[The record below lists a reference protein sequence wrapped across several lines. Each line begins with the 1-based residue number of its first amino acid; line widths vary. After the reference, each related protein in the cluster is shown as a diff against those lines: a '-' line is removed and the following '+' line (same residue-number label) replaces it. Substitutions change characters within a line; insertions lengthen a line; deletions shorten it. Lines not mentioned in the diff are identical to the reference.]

1 MSHSPPTRL
10 PTLAQH
16 DDALQRCVY
25 CPKLCRAACPVSEAE
40 GRESTTPW
48 GKMSTSW
55 FMGRG
60 DVPIDREHAA
70 LAWACTGCRACKGR
84 CDHGNEVA
92 TVLGDARAD
101 LFALGVAPEAAMEV
115 ARAFDAHDAA
125 TADAAGALLRA
136 RHAEHER
143 RAGERAAAA
152 AGPTSA
158 PARVAVLVGC
168 GYLRHHEDVARD
180 ALASVEALLSSLPGA
195 AQGREV
201 VAEPV
206 AACCGQSLLHA
217 GDVAG
222 FVRAARNFAAAVRG
236 ADQLVAVDPGC
247 ARTLLEEYPRH
258 GVDLRSPRLF
268 ADLAADPAA
277 PLAVW
282 SGAAGK
288 PPPRWHDPCQLGRGL
303 GRYDEPRRA
312 LERVAGAPPQEFARR
327 REGAECSGGGAL
339 LPETR
344 PETSAAIAD
353 VRIGDHRR
361 LGGGTLVTGC
371 AESLRRFR
379 LSGEPAEDL
388 ATWVARGLGVATER

>member
-1 MSHSPPTRL
+1 MSTAPPQRSQGHRL

-60 DVPIDREHAA
+60 DVPIDPAHAS

-101 LFALGVAPEAAMEV
+101 LFARGVAPEAAREV
-115 ARAFDAHDAA
+115 ARTFDAHDAA

-136 RHAEHER
+136 RAK
-143 RAGERAAAA
+143 
-152 AGPTSA
+152 SA
-158 PARVAVLVGC
+158 SSGTARVAVLVGC

-180 ALASVEALLSSLPGA
+180 ALAAVEALLGA
-195 AQGREV
+195 AQGRPV

-206 AACCGQSLLHA
+206 AACCGQPLLHA
-217 GDVAG
+217 GDRPG
-222 FVRAARNFAAAVRG
+222 FERAARRLDAAVRG

-247 ARTLLEEYPRH
+247 ARTLLVEYPRH
-258 GVDLRSPRLF
+258 GVQVHEPRLF
-268 ADLAADPAA
+268 ADLAGDEAA
-277 PLAVW
+277 PLRAW
-282 SGAAGK
+282 EGAAGK

-312 LERVAGAPPQEFARR
+312 LARVAGCAPEEFARK

-344 PETSAAIAD
+344 PETAAAIAAAR
-353 VRIGDHRR
+353 VGDHHR

-379 LSGEPAEDL
+379 LAGEPAEDL
-388 ATWVARGLGVATER
+388 ATWVARGLGVATTR

>member
-1 MSHSPPTRL
+1 MTTTRL
-10 PTLAQH
+10 PLLAPH

-40 GRESTTPW
+40 GRESVTPW

-60 DVPIDREHAA
+60 DVPIDEAHAS
-70 LAWACTGCRACKGR
+70 LAWACTGCRACKTR

-101 LFALGVAPEAAMEV
+101 LFARGVAPAAAQEV
-115 ARAFDAHDAA
+115 ARTFDAHDAA
-125 TADAAGALLRA
+125 TADAAHALA
-136 RHAEHER
+136 RSRAEHATPGAR
-143 RAGERAAAA
+143 R
-152 AGPTSA
+152 
-158 PARVAVLVGC
+158 VHVLVGC

-180 ALASVEALLSSLPGA
+180 ALAAIEVLLEARE
-195 AQGREV
+195 GR
-201 VAEPV
+201 PV
-206 AACCGQSLLHA
+206 TAVPLEACCGQPLLHA
-217 GDVAG
+217 GDREG
-222 FVRAARNFAAAVRG
+222 FREAARRVAERVGGLER
-236 ADQLVAVDPGC
+236 LVVVDPGC
-247 ARTLLEEYPRH
+247 ARTMLVEYARV
-258 GVDLRSPRLF
+258 GVAIGEPTLF
-268 ADLAADPAA
+268 ADLAADPSA
-277 PLAVW
+277 PLVRW
-282 SGAAGK
+282 PGAEGQ

-303 GRYDEPRRA
+303 GRYEEPRRA
-312 LERVAGAPPQEFARR
+312 LGRVAGAPPREFTRC

-353 VRIGDHRR
+353 ARVSDHRR

-388 ATWVARGLGVATER
+388 ATWVARGLGVAHDRRDAELDAPRARDDEGPHER